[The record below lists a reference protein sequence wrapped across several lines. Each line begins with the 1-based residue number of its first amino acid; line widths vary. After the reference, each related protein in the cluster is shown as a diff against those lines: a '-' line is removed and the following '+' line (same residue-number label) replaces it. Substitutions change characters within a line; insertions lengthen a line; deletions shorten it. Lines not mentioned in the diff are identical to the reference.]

1 VNESLLNELS
11 EGIIM
16 VDEGLVISFAN
27 LSAKKL
33 LGEIEGS
40 ALPDALHVQGI
51 SNIVDSFISG
61 SHYCTDTVFVKDETT
76 HYLKIKVSPPY
87 VIARN
92 ITSEKLFESAKMD
105 FVNSI
110 VHEFSTPLAV
120 INGYVQLLMDRN
132 SELPNDVSETI
143 DRISRSTGRLSRLVE
158 ELGILSN
165 LELQN
170 YRVKVETV
178 NLRELVDEA
187 IGDLQAKWNRKKLEI
202 ITTVSPDTYAA
213 VDSMLLFRVIS
224 NLISNAVKYS
234 SVGNKI
240 EVVSREGESN
250 IYISVKDYGIGIK
263 SDELPRI
270 FERFYRASNAR
281 TSGSSGLGLGLSL
294 VKHALNLINGTID
307 VRSRYM
313 MGTTVTITF
322 PKNM

>member
-1 VNESLLNELS
+1 MNESLLNELS

-110 VHEFSTPLAV
+110 VHEFSTPLADHKRLHATTD
-120 INGYVQLLMDRN
+120 GQN
-132 SELPNDVSETI
+132 SELPNDISETI

-187 IGDLQAKWNRKKLEI
+187 IGDLRSQMESKETR
-202 ITTVSPDTYAA
+202 
-213 VDSMLLFRVIS
+213 DSQLCRRILMPPWTRC
-224 NLISNAVKYS
+224 S
-234 SVGNKI
+234 SS
-240 EVVSREGESN
+240 E
-250 IYISVKDYGIGIK
+250 
-263 SDELPRI
+263 
-270 FERFYRASNAR
+270 
-281 TSGSSGLGLGLSL
+281 
-294 VKHALNLINGTID
+294 
-307 VRSRYM
+307 
-313 MGTTVTITF
+313 
-322 PKNM
+322 

>member
-1 VNESLLNELS
+1 VNKLLLDELS
-11 EGIIM
+11 EGIMI
-16 VDEGLVISFAN
+16 VDEGLVVSYVN
-27 LSAKKL
+27 SSAKKM
-33 LGEIEGS
+33 LGEIEGL

-51 SNIVDSFISG
+51 SKIVDSLISG
-61 SHYCTDTVFVKDETT
+61 LHHSTDTVFVRDEIT
-76 HYLKIKVSPPY
+76 HYLRIKVSPPY
-87 VIARN
+87 IIVRN
-92 ITSEKLFESAKMD
+92 ITSEKLFENAKMD

-132 SELPNDVSETI
+132 SELPTDVSETI
-143 DRISRSTGRLSRLVE
+143 YRISRSTGRLSRLVE

-187 IGDLQAKWNRKKLEI
+187 IGDLEAKWNRKRLEI
-202 ITTVSPDTYAA
+202 ITSVSPDTYAA
-213 VDSMLLFRVIS
+213 VDSLLLFRVIS

-234 SVGNKI
+234 SVGDTVEI
-240 EVVSREGESN
+240 VSREVESR
-250 IYISVKDYGIGIK
+250 IYISVKDNGIGIK
-263 SDELPRI
+263 SEELPRI
-270 FERFYRASNAR
+270 FERFYRGSNAR